1 MAAVINTNMASLQA
15 QNQLSRTTASLNN
28 TIQQLSSGLR
38 VNSAADDAS
47 GYAISKNMDS
57 VIKGSTVAIRNAND
71 GISFSQ
77 TATGAMEEMSNALAR
92 MRELAVQSASNSNGI
107 TNSALLDTEY
117 QALNSELTRLRL
129 STSFNGVSV
138 FSSTAL
144 SFQIS
149 SATTNNTISLSANPL
164 TTTQSVASTLIQGS
178 SATVPGVEIVNAF
191 ENEVARTGSTIAS
204 VLTITVDAVNAS
216 SLSAANKAIAINQ
229 LADIY
234 TGNVT
239 NSGTVQNIATDF
251 RKVLGTVDASGTIYT
266 AATATT
272 GSTTIA
278 AGTGTWTLARVTDIG
293 TAATTTATANSTAAI
308 TALDAAITEMNTA
321 AATNGAFQ
329 NRMAITIS
337 NLSTLIETTS
347 AARSRIMDTD
357 FAAQTAQLSKYQILQ
372 QAGTAMLAQAN
383 QMGSNVLT
391 LLK

>member
-15 QNQLSRTTASLNN
+15 QNQLSRTTNSLNN

-47 GYAISKNMDS
+47 GYGISKNMDS

-71 GISFSQ
+71 GVSFSQ
-77 TATGAMEEMSNALAR
+77 TATGAMEQMSNTLAR
-92 MRELAVQSASNSNGI
+92 MRELAVQSASNSNGV

-138 FSSTAL
+138 FSSSAF

-149 SATTNNTISLSANPL
+149 SGTTNNTISLSANPL
-164 TTTQSVASTLIQGS
+164 TTTQSVSSTLVKGS
-178 SATVPGVEIVNAF
+178 SATVPGIEIVNAF
-191 ENEVARTGSTIAS
+191 ENEVARSGSTIAS

-229 LADIY
+229 LADVY

-251 RKVLGTVDASGTIYT
+251 RKILGTVDASGTIYT
-266 AATATT
+266 AATASV

-278 AGTGTWTLARVTDIG
+278 VGTGTWTLARVPDIG
-293 TAATTTATANSTAAI
+293 TAAETTATANSTAAI
-308 TALDAAITEMNTA
+308 TALDAAITEVNTA

-329 NRMAITIS
+329 NRIAITIS
-337 NLSTLIETTS
+337 NLSTLIETTT